1 MRRAS
6 ERPIPDDELTAADL
20 REIWSILSLEERV
33 QGFRVLPRDEAE
45 SLLFTLT
52 DTDLSRLVLAL
63 KPGDRRYWVRLLPP
77 DDIADM
83 IQSAPAEEREGLIA
97 LLDDRTRHEVN
108 ALLAYAEDEAG
119 GLMNP
124 RFARVRAE
132 MSTDEAVSYLRK
144 LARQNLSTFNYAY
157 VVDEQQKLL
166 GVISLRELFASD
178 GTRKVRDVMETELVT
193 LKEDVDQET
202 VSQIFAET
210 DLVAIPVVD
219 EEGRMKGVVT
229 VDDVVDVVR
238 EEATEDIQKFGG
250 MSALEAPYLATG
262 FMEMVRKRGVV
273 LAALFVG
280 EMLTASAM
288 SHYEDQI
295 ARAVVLA
302 LFVPLIISSGGNS
315 GSQASTL
322 VIRAMALGEV
332 QLRDVFRVLRRELGA
347 GLAMGS
353 ALGVLGFLR
362 VVLWHRAWPS
372 YGPHYIGIGIAVAVS
387 LLGVV
392 LLGTV
397 TGGLLPFF
405 LKRVGLD
412 PASSSAPFVATIVD
426 VAGLVIYFSVA
437 SMVLAGTM
445 L

>member
-20 REIWSILSLEERV
+20 REIWSILSLEEKV
-33 QGFRVLPRDEAE
+33 QGFRVLPREEAE
-45 SLLFTLT
+45 SLLFGLAN
-52 DTDLSRLVLAL
+52 TDLTKLVLAL
-63 KPGDRRYWVRLLPP
+63 KPSDRRYWIRMLQP
-77 DDIADM
+77 DDIADL
-83 IQSAPAEEREGLIA
+83 IQAAPGEERDGLLG
-97 LLDDRTRHEVN
+97 LLDERARHEVN

-124 RFARVRAE
+124 RYARVRPD
-132 MSTDEAVSYLRK
+132 MTVDEAVSYLRK
-144 LARQNLSTFNYAY
+144 LARQNLGTFSYAY
-157 VVDEQQKLL
+157 VLDEQQHLL
-166 GVISLRELFASD
+166 GAISLRELFAS
-178 GTRKVRDVMETELVT
+178 GGERRVRDVMRTDLVT
-193 LKEDVDQET
+193 LQENVDQET
-202 VSQIFAET
+202 VSQVFAES

-219 EEGRMKGVVT
+219 AEGHMKGIVT

-250 MSALEAPYLATG
+250 MEALEAPYLATS
-262 FMEMVRKRGVV
+262 FLEMVKKRGVV

-288 SHYEDQI
+288 SHYEDEI
-295 ARAVVLA
+295 ARAVILA

-332 QLRDVFRVLRRELGA
+332 QLRDAFRVLRRELGA
-347 GLAMGS
+347 GLVMGGGL
-353 ALGVLGFLR
+353 AVIGFVR
-362 VVLWHRAWPS
+362 VVVWQQIWPI
-372 YGPHYIGIGIAVAVS
+372 YGAHYMLVAASVAVS
-387 LLGVV
+387 LIGVV
-392 LLGTV
+392 MLGTV
-397 TGGLLPFF
+397 TGGLLPF
-405 LKRVGLD
+405 LLRRVGLD

-426 VAGLVIYFSVA
+426 VAGLMIYFTVA
-437 SMVLAGTM
+437 GIVLRGTM

>member
-20 REIWSILSLEERV
+20 REIWSILSLDERV

-45 SLLFTLT
+45 NLLFGLPDQELT
-52 DTDLSRLVLAL
+52 KLVLAL
-63 KPGDRRYWVRLLPP
+63 KPSDRRYWIRLLPP
-77 DDIADM
+77 DDIADL
-83 IQSAPAEEREGLIA
+83 IQGAPAEEKEGLLT
-97 LLDDRTRHEVN
+97 LLDERTRHEVN
-108 ALLAYAEDEAG
+108 ALLAYSEDEAG

-124 RFARVRAE
+124 RYARVRPD
-132 MSTDEAVSYLRK
+132 MTIDEAVSYLRK
-144 LARQNLSTFNYAY
+144 LARQSLGTFSYAY
-157 VVDEQQKLL
+157 VLDEQQKLL
-166 GVISLRELFASD
+166 GVISLRELFASGGD
-178 GTRKVRDVMETELVT
+178 RKVREAMQTDLVT
-193 LKEDVDQET
+193 LGENVPQEE
-202 VSQIFAET
+202 VSRVFAET

-219 EEGRMKGVVT
+219 ADGCMKGVVT
-229 VDDVVDVVR
+229 VDDVVDVVQ

-250 MSALEAPYLATG
+250 MEALDAPYLATS
-262 FMEMVRKRGVV
+262 FLEMVKKRGSV
-273 LAALFVG
+273 LAVLFLG
-280 EMLTASAM
+280 EMLTATAM
-288 SHYEDQI
+288 SQYEDEI
-295 ARAVVLA
+295 AKAVILA

-353 ALGVLGFLR
+353 GLALIGFVR
-362 VVLWHRAWPS
+362 VVVWQQFWPT
-372 YGPHYIGIGIAVAVS
+372 YGAHYMLVAAAVAFS
-387 LLGVV
+387 LIGVV
-392 LLGTV
+392 MLGTV

-426 VAGLVIYFSVA
+426 VAGLVIYFTVA
-437 SMVLAGTM
+437 SIVLHGTV

>member
-20 REIWSILSLEERV
+20 REIWSILSLDERV

-45 SLLFTLT
+45 NLLFSLT
-52 DTDLSRLVLAL
+52 DADLTKLVLAL
-63 KPGDRRYWVRLLPP
+63 KPSDRRYWVRLLPP

-83 IQSAPAEEREGLIA
+83 VQSAPAEEREGLLG

-124 RFARVRAE
+124 RYARVRPD
-132 MSTDEAVSYLRK
+132 MTIDEAISYLRK
-144 LARQNLSTFNYAY
+144 LARQSLGTFSYAY
-157 VVDEQQKLL
+157 VLNEQQVLL
-166 GVISLRELFASD
+166 GVISLRELFATD
-178 GTRKVRDVMETELVT
+178 GNRTVRDAMQTGLVT
-193 LKEDVDQET
+193 LQENENQEN
-202 VSQIFAET
+202 VSRIFAET

-219 EEGRMKGVVT
+219 AEGRMKGVVT
-229 VDDVVDVVR
+229 VDDVVDVVQ

-250 MSALEAPYLATG
+250 MEALEAPYLATG
-262 FMEMVRKRGVV
+262 FLSMVKKRGVV
-273 LAALFVG
+273 LAALFLG

-288 SHYEDQI
+288 GHFEEDL

-302 LFVPLIISSGGNS
+302 LFIPLIISSGGNS

-332 QLRDVFRVLRRELGA
+332 GLRDVFRVLKRELGA
-347 GLAMGS
+347 GMVMGT
-353 ALGVLGFLR
+353 ALGVVGFLR
-362 VVLWHRAWPS
+362 VVVWQQFWPD
-372 YGPHYIGIGIAVAVS
+372 YGPHYVAVGAVVAVA

-392 LLGTV
+392 MLGTI
-397 TGGLLPFF
+397 TGGLLPFL

-412 PASSSAPFVATIVD
+412 PASSSAPFVATLVD
-426 VAGLVIYFSVA
+426 VAGLIIYFSVA
-437 SMVLAGTM
+437 SALLTGK
-445 L
+445 LL

>member
-20 REIWSILSLEERV
+20 REIWSILSLDERL
-33 QGFRVLPRDEAE
+33 QGFRELPRDEAE
-45 SLLFTLT
+45 SLLFSLT
-52 DTDLSRLVLAL
+52 ESDLSTLVLAL
-63 KPGDRRYWVRLLPP
+63 EQNDRRYWVRLMPP
-77 DDIADM
+77 DDVADL
-83 IQSAPAEEREGLIA
+83 IQSAPSEERDGLIA
-97 LLDDRTRHEVN
+97 LLDERTRHEVN

-124 RFARVRAE
+124 RYARVRPD
-132 MSTDEAVSYLRK
+132 MSVDEAISYLRRVA
-144 LARQNLSTFNYAY
+144 LQSLGTFSYAY
-157 VVDEQQKLL
+157 VLDDQQKLL
-166 GVISLRELFASD
+166 GVVSLRELFASVGD
-178 GTRKVRDVMETELVT
+178 RTVRDAMQTDLVT
-193 LKEDVDQET
+193 LQENVDQET
-202 VSQIFAET
+202 VSRVFAET

-219 EEGRMKGVVT
+219 TEGRMKGVVT
-229 VDDVVDVVR
+229 VDDVVDVVQ

-250 MSALEAPYLATG
+250 MAALEAPYLNAG
-262 FMEMVRKRGVV
+262 FMDMVKKRGGV
-273 LAALFVG
+273 LALLFVG

-288 SHYEDQI
+288 RYFEDDI

-332 QLRDVFRVLRRELGA
+332 GLRDVFRVLRRELGA
-347 GLAMGS
+347 GLAMG
-353 ALGVLGFLR
+353 AGLGALGFLR
-362 VVLWHRAWPS
+362 VVLWEQVKPT
-372 YGPHYIGIGIAVAVS
+372 YGPHYIGIGVAVAAS

-392 LLGTV
+392 MLGTV
-397 TGGLLPFF
+397 TGGLLPFL

-437 SMVLAGTM
+437 SAVLSGTM

>member
-20 REIWSILSLEERV
+20 REIWSILSLDERV

-45 SLLFTLT
+45 SLLFSLADSDLT
-52 DTDLSRLVLAL
+52 KLVLAL
-63 KPGDRRYWVRLLPP
+63 KPSDRRYWVRLLPP

-83 IQSAPAEEREGLIA
+83 IQSAPVEERDGLIA

-124 RFARVRAE
+124 RFARVRAD
-132 MSTDEAVSYLRK
+132 MTIDEAVSYLRR

-178 GTRKVRDVMETELVT
+178 GTRRVRDAMQTDLVT
-193 LKEDVDQET
+193 LKENVDQET
-202 VSQIFAET
+202 VSQVFAET

-250 MSALEAPYLATG
+250 MAALEAPYLATS
-262 FMEMVRKRGVV
+262 FMEMVKKRGVV

-288 SHYEDQI
+288 SHFEDEI

-353 ALGVLGFLR
+353 ALGVIGFLR
-362 VVLWHRAWPS
+362 VVLWQQAWPT
-372 YGPHYIGIGIAVAVS
+372 YGEHYVGVALVVAIS

-397 TGGLLPFF
+397 TGGLLPFI
-405 LKRVGLD
+405 LKRLGFD
-412 PASSSAPFVATIVD
+412 PASSSAPFVATLVD
-426 VAGLVIYFSVA
+426 VAGLVIYFTVA
-437 SMVLAGTM
+437 SIVLAGTM

>member
-52 DTDLSRLVLAL
+52 DSDLTKLVLAL

-83 IQSAPAEEREGLIA
+83 IQGAPPEEREGLIG

-108 ALLAYAEDEAG
+108 ALMAYAEDEAG

-124 RFARVRAE
+124 RFARVRAD
-132 MSTDEAVSYLRK
+132 MSIDEAVSYLRK

-157 VVDEQQKLL
+157 VMDEQQKLL

-178 GTRKVRDVMETELVT
+178 SARKVREVMQTDLVT

-202 VSQIFAET
+202 VSQVFAET

-219 EEGRMKGVVT
+219 AEGRMKGVVT

-250 MSALEAPYLATG
+250 MAALEAPYLTAG
-262 FMEMVRKRGVV
+262 FIEMVKKRGVV

-288 SHYEDQI
+288 SHFEDEI

-347 GLAMGS
+347 GLVMGG
-353 ALGVLGFLR
+353 ALGVIGFLR
-362 VVLWHRAWPS
+362 VVLWQQVWPS
-372 YGPHYIGIGIAVAVS
+372 YGEHYVGVALVVAIS

-392 LLGTV
+392 MLGTV

-412 PASSSAPFVATIVD
+412 PASSSAPFVATLVD
-426 VAGLVIYFSVA
+426 VAGLVMYFTVA

>member
-20 REIWSILSLEERV
+20 REIWSILSLDERV

-52 DTDLSRLVLAL
+52 DSDLNKLVLAL
-63 KPGDRRYWVRLLPP
+63 KPNDRRYWVRLLPP
-77 DDIADM
+77 DDIADL
-83 IQSAPAEEREGLIA
+83 IQSAPLEERDGLVA

-124 RFARVRAE
+124 RFARVRAD
-132 MSTDEAVSYLRK
+132 MTTDEALSYLRK

-166 GVISLRELFASD
+166 GVISLREVFASD
-178 GTRKVRDVMETELVT
+178 GTRRVRDVMRTDLVT
-193 LKEDVDQET
+193 LKENVDQET
-202 VSQIFAET
+202 VSRVFAET

-229 VDDVVDVVR
+229 VDDVVDVVQ

-250 MSALEAPYLATG
+250 MAALEAPYLAAG
-262 FMEMVRKRGVV
+262 FVEMVKKRGVV

-288 SHYEDQI
+288 SHFEDEI

-332 QLRDVFRVLRRELGA
+332 QLRDVFRVLRRELAA
-347 GLAMGS
+347 GLVMGG
-353 ALGVLGFLR
+353 ALGVIGFLR
-362 VVLWHRAWPS
+362 VVLWQQAWPT
-372 YGPHYIGIGIAVAVS
+372 YGEHYVGVGLVVAIS

-405 LKRVGLD
+405 LRRIGLD

>member
-20 REIWSILSLEERV
+20 REIWSILSLDERV

-45 SLLFTLT
+45 SFLFTLAGS
-52 DTDLSRLVLAL
+52 DLTQLVLSL
-63 KPGDRRYWVRLLPP
+63 KSSDRRYWVRLLPP
-77 DDIADM
+77 DDIADL
-83 IQSAPAEEREGLIA
+83 IQSAPAEERENLIG
-97 LLDDRTRHEVN
+97 LLDERTRHEVN

-124 RFARVRAE
+124 RYARVRPD
-132 MSTDEAVSYLRK
+132 MTIDEAVSYLRK
-144 LARQNLSTFNYAY
+144 LARQNLGTFSYAY
-157 VVDEQQKLL
+157 VLDEEQKLL
-166 GVISLRELFASD
+166 GAISLRDLFVSGGD
-178 GTRKVRDVMETELVT
+178 RKVRDAMETDLVT
-193 LKEDVDQET
+193 LQENVDQET
-202 VSQIFAET
+202 VSRVFAET

-219 EEGRMKGVVT
+219 DEGRMKGVVT
-229 VDDVVDVVR
+229 VDDVVDVVQ

-250 MSALEAPYLATG
+250 MAALEAPYLATG
-262 FMEMVRKRGVV
+262 FVDMVKKRGVV

-288 SHYEDQI
+288 SQFEDEI

-332 QLRDVFRVLRRELGA
+332 GMRDVFRVLRRELGA
-347 GLAMGS
+347 GLTMGG
-353 ALGVLGFLR
+353 ALGVIGFLR
-362 VVLWHRAWPS
+362 VILWQQVWPTYGAHYVLV
-372 YGPHYIGIGIAVAVS
+372 GMVVAVS

-392 LLGTV
+392 ILGTV
-397 TGGLLPFF
+397 TGGLLPFL
-405 LKRVGLD
+405 LKRIGLD

-437 SMVLAGTM
+437 SVVLAGTM

>member
-1 MRRAS
+1 MRQAS

-20 REIWSILSLEERV
+20 REIWSILSLNERV

-45 SLLFTLT
+45 SLLFSLT
-52 DTDLSRLVLAL
+52 DADLTSLVLAL

-77 DDIADM
+77 DDIADL
-83 IQSAPAEEREGLIA
+83 IQCAPAEEREGLLG
-97 LLDDRTRHEVN
+97 LLDERTRHEVN

-124 RFARVRAE
+124 RYARVRPD
-132 MSTDEAVSYLRK
+132 MTIDEAVSYLRK
-144 LARQNLSTFNYAY
+144 LARQQLGTFSYAY
-157 VVDEQQKLL
+157 VLDEQQKLL
-166 GVISLRELFASD
+166 GVISLRELFASSGD
-178 GTRKVRDVMETELVT
+178 RKVRESMQTGLVT
-193 LKEDVDQET
+193 LQENEKQET
-202 VSQIFAET
+202 VSRVFAET

-219 EEGRMKGVVT
+219 AEGRMKGVVT
-229 VDDVVDVVR
+229 VDDVVDVVQ

-250 MSALEAPYLATG
+250 MAALEAPYLATG
-262 FMEMVRKRGVV
+262 FFEMVKKRGVV
-273 LAALFVG
+273 LAALFLG

-288 SHYEDQI
+288 GHFEDDL

-302 LFVPLIISSGGNS
+302 MFIPLIISSGGNS

-332 QLRDVFRVLRRELGA
+332 GLRDVFRVLRRELGA
-347 GLAMGS
+347 GLVMGG
-353 ALGVLGFLR
+353 ALGVVGFLR
-362 VVLWHRAWPS
+362 VVVWQQLWPD
-372 YGPHYIGIGIAVAVS
+372 YGAHYIAVGAVVAVA

-392 LLGTV
+392 MLGTV

-437 SMVLAGTM
+437 SVVLAGTM

>member
-1 MRRAS
+1 MRQAS

-20 REIWSILSLEERV
+20 REIWSILSLNERV

-45 SLLFTLT
+45 NLLFSLT
-52 DTDLSRLVLAL
+52 NADLTSLVLAL
-63 KPGDRRYWVRLLPP
+63 KPGERRHWVRLLPP
-77 DDIADM
+77 DDVADL
-83 IQSAPAEEREGLIA
+83 IQAAPAEEREGLLG
-97 LLDDRTRHEVN
+97 LLDERTRHEVN

-124 RFARVRAE
+124 RYARVRPD
-132 MSTDEAVSYLRK
+132 MTIDEAVSYLRK
-144 LARQNLSTFNYAY
+144 LARQSLGTFSYAY
-157 VVDEQQKLL
+157 VLDEQQKLL
-166 GVISLRELFASD
+166 GVISLRELFAT
-178 GTRKVRDVMETELVT
+178 GGERKVRDAMQTGLVT
-193 LKEDVDQET
+193 LQENENQET
-202 VSQIFAET
+202 VSRIFAET

-219 EEGRMKGVVT
+219 AEGRMKGVVT
-229 VDDVVDVVR
+229 VDDVVDVVQ

-250 MSALEAPYLATG
+250 MAALEAPYLATG
-262 FMEMVRKRGVV
+262 FFEMVKKRGVV
-273 LAALFVG
+273 LAALFLG

-288 SHYEDQI
+288 GHFEDDL

-302 LFVPLIISSGGNS
+302 MFIPLIISSGGNS

-332 QLRDVFRVLRRELGA
+332 GLRDVFRVLKRELGA
-347 GLAMGS
+347 GLVMGG
-353 ALGVLGFLR
+353 ALGVVGFLR
-362 VVLWHRAWPS
+362 VVVWQQVWPD
-372 YGPHYIGIGIAVAVS
+372 YGAHYMAVGAVVAVA

-437 SMVLAGTM
+437 SILLAGKM